1 MLLFIYTHSE
11 DLSGDLFYSE
21 HAASMNL
28 QQVRSPS
35 CFGVASLM
43 SWMQWFNDTICSKLQ
58 TAGQRHE
65 VTMVLLCCGS
75 LVAKPGKLNDL
86 RLIGER

>member
-1 MLLFIYTHSE
+1 M
-11 DLSGDLFYSE
+11 
-21 HAASMNL
+21 
-28 QQVRSPS
+28 
-35 CFGVASLM
+35 ASLM
-43 SWMQWFNDTICSKLQ
+43 SWWQWFNDTICQKLQ

-86 RLIGER
+86 KLIGER